1 MDPDQL
7 DPSHSAESVS
17 HNEARSPVGD
27 SSGASLSQGKAPFP
41 VAHSKA
47 FPVGKNSAE
56 RLSHRT
62 APPPLAYAK
71 ATPLP
76 LGESAGKAETPAPPA
91 AATVA
96 AFPGEGAKGEDFPAE
111 CQSHRTAPPPFAF
124 AKALP
129 PPLGESAL
137 KAERPAPPAAV
148 TVAAFPGEGAKGED
162 FPAECQSHRTA
173 PPPFAF
179 AKALPPPLGESALKA
194 ERPAPPAAVT
204 VAAFPGEGAK
214 GEDFPAECQSHRTAP
229 PPFAFAKA
237 LPPLGESALKAERP
251 APPAAVTVA
260 AFPGEGAKG
269 EDFPA
274 ECQSHRTA
282 PPPFA
287 FAKALPP
294 PLGESALK
302 AERPAP
308 PAAVTVAAFPGE
320 GAKGEDFPAECQSH
334 RTAPPPFAFAKA
346 LPPPLGESALKA
358 ERPAPPAA
366 VTVAAFPG
374 EGAKGEDFPAECQS
388 HRTAP
393 PPFAFAKALPPPL
406 GESALKAERPAPPAA
421 ATVAAFPG
429 EGAKGEDFPAECQSH
444 RTAPPPFAFA
454 KALPPP
460 LGESALKAERPAPP
474 AAVTVAAFPGEGA
487 KGEDFPAE
495 CQSHRTAPPPFAF
508 AKALPPP
515 LGESALKAERPAPP
529 AAVTVA
535 AFPGEGAKGEDFPAE
550 CQSHRTAPPPFAFAK
565 ALPPPLG
572 ESALK
577 AERPAPPAAATVA
590 AFPGEG
596 DEGEDFWEV
605 GERFAAEELN
615 QTEGRPHTEERSQL
629 RSQLQIKGYYSLET
643 SASEEDL
650 GGGEGLEEM
659 KRRRDAK
666 DARGVM
672 GAGGE
677 GERGAWGAME
687 KGGGEEPGRK
697 RQERRLDTGAA
708 AAASAAPAAAPPPT
722 PRVRRKQ
729 NPPRDEA
736 GLTGFRWGS
745 LRDDDS
751 QDQVFPSQPMNASQR
766 FTTGF
771 QQASPQEDYKEQ
783 QILSTQGFFE
793 STGDRFQRS
802 QHVLAHNFEEHR
814 VTDGARRGPG
824 GGGGAGGMESRLA
837 LPREDYEEHQM
848 SSPQGF
854 QHSPPMLPHSFEERW
869 VAAEARGGGGG
880 RGRSGWEL
888 QEDHSEEHGGSGS
901 MWNEFWWRMGRF
913 LGSLFRFPGN
923 THRRREQQD
932 VMRFGGGELRR
943 GDAAAG
949 ASRFDLSLPPYTMHQ
964 SQTNLFFDT
973 AAFAVSPPPAH
984 VTASSK
990 TPPSLS
996 HPASTHS
1003 PSARAS
1009 GCRRVLVVHRGDITK
1024 WCVDGASDVV
1034 VNAANE
1040 SVLGGGGMDGGK
1052 RQGGEGKRQC
1062 EPGLCFEPDRFKVA
1076 LPPCVTCLLP
1086 VPRR

>member
-41 VAHSKA
+41 IAHGKA

-76 LGESAGKAETPAPPA
+76 LGESAEKAETPAPPA
-91 AATVA
+91 T
-96 AFPGEGAKGEDFPAE
+96 
-111 CQSHRTAPPPFAF
+111 
-124 AKALP
+124 
-129 PPLGESAL
+129 
-137 KAERPAPPAAV
+137 
-148 TVAAFPGEGAKGED
+148 
-162 FPAECQSHRTA
+162 
-173 PPPFAF
+173 
-179 AKALPPPLGESALKA
+179 
-194 ERPAPPAAVT
+194 
-204 VAAFPGEGAK
+204 
-214 GEDFPAECQSHRTAP
+214 
-229 PPFAFAKA
+229 
-237 LPPLGESALKAERP
+237 
-251 APPAAVTVA
+251 
-260 AFPGEGAKG
+260 
-269 EDFPA
+269 
-274 ECQSHRTA
+274 
-282 PPPFA
+282 
-287 FAKALPP
+287 
-294 PLGESALK
+294 
-302 AERPAP
+302 
-308 PAAVTVAAFPGE
+308 
-320 GAKGEDFPAECQSH
+320 
-334 RTAPPPFAFAKA
+334 
-346 LPPPLGESALKA
+346 
-358 ERPAPPAA
+358 
-366 VTVAAFPG
+366 
-374 EGAKGEDFPAECQS
+374 
-388 HRTAP
+388 
-393 PPFAFAKALPPPL
+393 
-406 GESALKAERPAPPAA
+406 
-421 ATVAAFPG
+421 
-429 EGAKGEDFPAECQSH
+429 
-444 RTAPPPFAFA
+444 
-454 KALPPP
+454 
-460 LGESALKAERPAPP
+460 
-474 AAVTVAAFPGEGA
+474 
-487 KGEDFPAE
+487 
-495 CQSHRTAPPPFAF
+495 
-508 AKALPPP
+508 
-515 LGESALKAERPAPP
+515 
-529 AAVTVA
+529 VTVA

-605 GERFAAEELN
+605 GERFAAEECN
-615 QTEGRPHTEERSQL
+615 QTEGHPHTEERSQL

-650 GGGEGLEEM
+650 GGGKGLEEM

-687 KGGGEEPGRK
+687 KGGGEESGRK
-697 RQERRLDTGAA
+697 RQERRLDTGPA
-708 AAASAAPAAAPPPT
+708 AAASAAAAAAPPPT

-736 GLTGFRWGS
+736 GLTGFRWAPPRDDDSQDQIFPPQPMNASQRFPKLRWGP

-751 QDQVFPSQPMNASQR
+751 QDQVFSSQPMNASQRFTTGFLQAPPQEDCQMNSTQGFFELTREPCFESTQNKASQR

-783 QILSTQGFFE
+783 QILSTLGFFE

-802 QHVLAHNFEEHR
+802 QHVLAHSFEEHR

-837 LPREDYEEHQM
+837 LPQEDYEERQM

-869 VAAEARGGGGG
+869 AAAEARGGGGG

-901 MWNEFWWRMGRF
+901 MWNEFWWRVRRF

-943 GDAAAG
+943 GVAAAG

-984 VTASSK
+984 VSASSK

-996 HPASTHS
+996 HPASIHS
-1003 PSARAS
+1003 PSARAT

-1024 WCVDGASDVV
+1024 WCVDGASDAV

-1040 SVLGGGGMDGGK
+1040 SVLGGGGVDGGK

-1086 VPRR
+1086 VSPAFSLCHLPSPCPTQVNAANESVLGGGGVDGAIHRAAGPALLKLCHDLPMLRNGDRCNTGDAVTTG